1 MILVA
6 DSGSSKTDWM
16 GYSPSSGKEISFNTR
31 GINPYFLNAQDIY
44 KIFSKMKELEDVA
57 AEVKEIYFY
66 GSGCSSPDKHE
77 VITNGLSLFF
87 TNAFISVENDLI
99 GSAYATCGDKKGITC
114 ILGTGSNVS
123 YFDGTAVHE
132 SNYGLGYIL
141 GDEGSGTFFGRKMIT
156 SYLYHQMPAELSV
169 LFEQEFKADKET
181 VITNVYQKPF
191 PNNYLAAFSRF
202 MYPHK
207 AHPFIIKVLT
217 DGFQEF
223 IDTNIKDFEAYK
235 DIECHFVGSI
245 AFYYQDILREVCARN
260 DIHVGKIF
268 QKPIEGIYKY
278 ILKKEGLST
287 QKL

>member
-16 GYSPSSGKEISFNTR
+16 GYSSSGETISFHTQ

-44 KIFSKMKELEDVA
+44 KIFAKMKDLEPIA
-57 AEVKEIYFY
+57 ATVREIYFY

-77 VITNGLSLFF
+77 VISNGLSLFF

-99 GSAYATCGDKKGITC
+99 GSAYATCGDQPGLTC
-114 ILGTGSNVS
+114 ILGTGSNIS

-141 GDEGSGTFFGRKMIT
+141 GDEGSGTYFGRKMIT
-156 SYLYHQMPAELSV
+156 SYLYHYMPEDLSV
-169 LFEQEFKADKET
+169 LFATQFKADKET

-191 PNNYLAAFSRF
+191 PNTYLAGFSRF
-202 MYPHK
+202 MYAHK
-207 AHPFIIKVLT
+207 EHPFIQKVLR

-223 IDTNIKDFEAYK
+223 IDTNIKDFKSYK
-235 DIECHFVGSI
+235 ELECHFVGSI
-245 AFYYQDILREVCARN
+245 AFYYQDVLRETCAKN
-260 DIHVGKIF
+260 DVHVGKIF
-268 QKPIEGIYKY
+268 QKPIEGIYNY
-278 ILKKEGLST
+278 ILRKEGISLV
-287 QKL
+287 